1 MQQAKQIS
9 QNLNLP
15 CVVIFTALPIEF
27 KAVVA
32 HLEKT
37 YEVTHPKGAVYECG
51 EFYSLG
57 QSWKVAVVETGP
69 GNTPAAL

>member
-9 QNLNLP
+9 QNLKLP
-15 CVVIFTALPIEF
+15 YVVVFTALPIEF

-37 YEVTHPKGAVYECG
+37 HEVTHPKRGGAKK
-51 EFYSLG
+51 
-57 QSWKVAVVETGP
+57 QAP
-69 GNTPAAL
+69 